1 MKRSFIIGASAL
13 LGLTAGFALR
23 AWSPAP
29 DAADA
34 AAGRTGPAA
43 TPGAPPKL
51 ARAAVSLLAEQ
62 TQANLSLTGGV
73 TRWLHWMTAVEKAGP
88 EDFPALARLAKGLPG
103 ALNMLAARWIDR
115 DPQGMF
121 AACLHASGAS
131 ADFPAAEL
139 AQRLMQEWPKRDP
152 EAVLAVLKAHPNLS
166 GGWQFTALNALF
178 ELRPEQAL
186 ITMSALG
193 IHNYGPNIKGVAAW
207 AAANPRHAAEVALA
221 HPAGYASERVLEA
234 IAKEWAK
241 SDPSGA
247 LAFSLRQESAG
258 GRDMAGHV
266 LREWMGK
273 DLGAARQWLSAADD
287 SARERLLP
295 AFVEMWG
302 KDDPANALQWCLAS
316 TAGSLRQE
324 VVRSLI
330 KGAAAQDLT
339 AAAGLVAGMEPSPL
353 RSDAASTF
361 ADMARSKGWFP
372 QSFGFGPEIAAATPE
387 ALAWLRQLD
396 PDARR
401 TTLISLS
408 WSWAGGNPRDFAAF
422 LQTKAGR
429 DAPPHSWGIVARGLV
444 RENPQEALEWA
455 ANAPEASRTEAL
467 STTFHH
473 WTASQPQ
480 AALSWLREL
489 PASDPRRLA
498 FYEGALG
505 SLMPLSS
512 FQNTPEIGSLE
523 PLREAREKF
532 VRELASDPAAAR
544 QTLRELKLSDSD
556 RTRLAALLR
565 LENAE

>member
-13 LGLTAGFALR
+13 LGLAAGFALR

-29 DAADA
+29 DAVDA
-34 AAGRTGPAA
+34 AASRAAAASAPA
-43 TPGAPPKL
+43 APPKL
-51 ARAAVSLLAEQ
+51 TRAALSPLAEQ
-62 TQANLSLTGGV
+62 TQANLSLSGGV

-88 EDFPALARLAKGLPG
+88 ADFPGLARLAKDLPG

-121 AACLHASGAS
+121 DACLQASGPDE
-131 ADFPAAEL
+131 DFPMAEL

-152 EAVLAVLKAHPNLS
+152 EAVLAVLKAHPDLS
-166 GGWQFTALNALF
+166 NGWQFTALNALF
-178 ELRPEQAL
+178 DIRPEQAL

-193 IHNYGPNIKGVAAW
+193 INNYGPNMQGVAAW

-247 LAFSLRQESAG
+247 LAFSLRQENAG
-258 GRDMAGHV
+258 GREMAGHV

-273 DLGAARQWLSAADD
+273 DLGAARQWLTAADD

-295 AFVEMWG
+295 AFVEVWG
-302 KDDPANALQWCLAS
+302 KNDPANALQWCLSS
-316 TAGSLRQE
+316 TAGSLRHE

-330 KGAAAQDLT
+330 KGTAAQDLA

-361 ADMARSKGWFP
+361 ADMAREKGWFP
-372 QSFGFGPEIAAATPE
+372 STIMSGPMKSATPE
-387 ALAWLRQLD
+387 ALAWLGQLD
-396 PDARR
+396 AAARR
-401 TTLISLS
+401 TALSSLT
-408 WSWAGGNPRDFAAF
+408 WSWAAGNPRDFAAF
-422 LQTKAGR
+422 LQTEAGR
-429 DAPPHSWGIVARGLV
+429 ESPAHSWQTVARGLV

-455 ANAPEASRTEAL
+455 AKVPEASRAEAL
-467 STTFHH
+467 SATFHH

-489 PASDPRRLA
+489 PASDPRRVT
-498 FYEGALG
+498 FYEGALD
-505 SLMPLSS
+505 SLVPLPS
-512 FQNTPEIGSLE
+512 FQNTPEISSLE
-523 PLREAREKF
+523 PLREARKKF
-532 VRELASDPAAAR
+532 AQELASDPAAAR
-544 QTLRELKLSDSD
+544 RTLGGLKLSDAE
-556 RTRLAALLR
+556 RTRAAALLQ
-565 LENAE
+565 LE